1 VLPFVW
7 ALMVLAVVA
16 GFVMIVAYWLDIQDR
31 QDLTPNARIGWSA
44 GILVFPIS
52 IPVYALLGGP
62 RWPLLLKVAAFIPAI
77 ALTLFLLFVFGVLG
91 L

>member
-52 IPVYALLGGP
+52 IPVYALFGGP

-77 ALTLFLLFVFGVLG
+77 ALTLFLLFVLG
-91 L
+91 ILG

>member
-52 IPVYALLGGP
+52 IPVYALFGGP